1 MGPVRILGH
10 SGTDSHPPERFQ
22 EIECF
27 RQRSIKHLEL
37 KKKKNPGWKT
47 NTAST
52 GIFFHFSTAGSELP
66 LNATRWH
73 HLLARGSFVLKC
85 SQGLGRFLGN
95 VNEGDPPPR
104 RPPVHVQILG
114 EVLGT
119 HTRYPTLRLLAGRC
133 FPTLLVPPAAGQ
145 RLTAMGLP

>member
-1 MGPVRILGH
+1 MYTFKMLPLQYQVPFIQCLSSKSKVKLYR
-10 SGTDSHPPERFQ
+10 DF
-22 EIECF
+22 F
-27 RQRSIKHLEL
+27 SI
-37 KKKKNPGWKT
+37 
-47 NTAST
+47 
-52 GIFFHFSTAGSELP
+52 FSTAGSELP

-133 FPTLLVPPAAGQ
+133 FPTLLVPPPLVRG
-145 RLTAMGLP
+145 